1 MMVEYTRVKRWT
13 VTAVA
18 FIACAAAA
26 SAAARPD
33 GATIVSSGSTNFP
46 GYTIKVHSDGST
58 WAVRSNK
65 QGEQIGTPVTAT
77 LPSRVT
83 QKLLNDAKAA
93 KLSGHVIGQPCMK
106 SASFGSTLV
115 VQYHGW
121 TSPDLNCPGGGFIIA
136 LGADAN
142 KIAALLPI
150 TNAPVRRPMLP
161 NEPRRPESP
170 PSQASPT
177 PESSPALP

>member
-1 MMVEYTRVKRWT
+1 MKHRCAIMNRWALAG
-13 VTAVA
+13 TAFALCVG
-18 FIACAAAA
+18 IATAAA
-26 SAAARPD
+26 SSD
-33 GATIVSSGSTNFP
+33 GAVIRNSGSTNFP

-65 QGEQIGTPVTAT
+65 QGEQIGTPVTTT
-77 LPSRVT
+77 LPERAI

-93 KLSGHVIGQPCMK
+93 KLSGKVLGRPCMK

-115 VQYHGW
+115 VEYHGW
-121 TSPDLNCPGGGFIIA
+121 TSPDLTCPGDGFVIA

-150 TNAPVRRPMLP
+150 TSNPARRRLLP
-161 NEPRRPESP
+161 NEPRRPEVP
-170 PSQASPT
+170 GQASPT
-177 PESSPALP
+177 PESSPRTP